1 MKISEFSVKHS
12 LLINLISLFIL
23 IAGFSTFYV
32 YKIRREA
39 FPDVSYDNVVIRTI
53 YPGASPEEMEKLV
66 TVPLEKELKGVD
78 ETEEMVSTSLEGV
91 STIIIDISQEAKN
104 KRKVINDIQ
113 KAVDRVRDLPKGVED
128 DPTVTEIT
136 SGEMPVIKVALS
148 GDLAEI
154 ELQEYAENLEDI
166 LEEVPGVSKISRN
179 GFRDREVWVEVD
191 PDKLLEMHLSLKEVM
206 DALSKKNT
214 NLPGGKLRGA
224 EEFNIRTSG
233 EFYTVEEIKNV
244 VIRANEVG
252 NWLRIKDV
260 AQVKFSFE
268 DENVIN
274 KSLGTRSIDLIVIK
288 RASGDAIKI
297 VDAVKASA
305 DKFLKNTSNK
315 LKISYIND
323 VSFYIKRR
331 LGVLTNNALI
341 GVFLVC
347 GVLMIFLKFRVALL
361 TTLGLPIAFCATIAV
376 MGFLGLSINLV
387 TMFGLIIVLGMLVD
401 DGIIVSEN
409 CTRYLEQGL
418 SPREAAIAGTQE
430 VVKPVTTTII
440 TTIAAF
446 SPLLFMEGMLGKFIW
461 GIPLVVIIALLCSLF
476 EALVILPSH
485 FADFIR
491 VNKNYKLRNDLPWF
505 RKIIVGYMRIVD
517 KALNCR
523 YWVFSGLLV
532 LFVSTIILAGKM
544 PHVLFG
550 SEEGIEEF
558 SIHVEAPVGTN
569 LYIVDELIGQ
579 IEEKVK
585 LLPANQV
592 ASYTTQIGSSGDTWH
607 FDPYGKS
614 GSHIGQVVVYL
625 TPYSQRKKKVSR
637 IIDDL
642 RKEIDEVNGFE
653 KIYFEKPQA
662 GPPVGKP
669 IAVQVRGEKFSVLA
683 EISGKAFEFLQ
694 NLQGVSDVVSDY
706 ETGLGEIKVVIDD
719 DKAARAFLSVEE
731 IATSIRNT
739 FRGGV
744 ATSIKPVKAEE
755 EIDVVVRFPESYRS
769 KRKAF
774 DKILIP
780 NRFGNLISLNSVA
793 VLKDG
798 KSLARIKHL
807 DGKRVITVRADVDT
821 QRITS
826 VEANKLLEKK
836 FKNISEQYSGY
847 NIKYGGEQEENSK
860 SMKSFGNAFGLAL
873 FMIFLILA
881 ANFNSLI
888 QPLVVM
894 MAIPFGLIG
903 VIWAFFF
910 HGIPIGFFMFMGAIG
925 LTGIVVNDSIVLV
938 EFINNLRR
946 QGVDRRE
953 SIVKAGQLRL
963 RPVLL
968 TTITTALG
976 LAPTAYG
983 IGGGDPFLRP
993 MALTIVWGI
1002 VCATVLTLIALPC
1015 IYAIIDD
1022 LTMKISGH
1030 STVKEN
1036 GYKKNSNP
1044 A

>member
-39 FPDVSYDNVVIRTI
+39 FPDVSYDSVVISAV

-91 STIIIDISQEAKN
+91 STIVVDLSQDAKN
-104 KRKVINDIQ
+104 KRKVISDIQ
-113 KAVDRVRDLPKGVED
+113 KAVDRVKNLPKGVED
-128 DPTVTEIT
+128 DPVVTEIT
-136 SGEMPVIKVALS
+136 SGEMPVVQVALS
-148 GDLAEI
+148 GDLTEI
-154 ELQEYAENLEDI
+154 KLQGYAENLEDL
-166 LEEVPGVSKISRN
+166 LEDIPGVSKISRS
-179 GFRDREVWVEVD
+179 GFRDREVWVEVN
-191 PDKLLEMHLSLKEVM
+191 PDKLFETHLSLKEVM
-206 DALSKKNT
+206 NALSRKNA
-214 NLPGGKLRGA
+214 NLPGGKLRGP

-233 EFYTVEEIKNV
+233 EFHTTEEIGNV

-260 AQVKFSFE
+260 ADVRFSFE
-268 DENVIN
+268 DETTIN
-274 KSLGTRSIDLIVIK
+274 KSMGTRSINLIVIK
-288 RASGDAIKI
+288 RSSGDAIGI
-297 VDAVKASA
+297 VDAVKEKTE
-305 DKFLKNTSNK
+305 KFLKNADSK
-315 LKISYIND
+315 LKVSYIND

-331 LGVLTNNALI
+331 LGVLKNNAMI
-341 GVFLVC
+341 GIFLVC
-347 GVLMIFLKFRVALL
+347 VVLMVFLKFRVALL
-361 TTLGLPIAFCATIAV
+361 TTLGLPIAFCATITI
-376 MGFLGLSINLV
+376 MGLLGISINLV

-401 DGIIVSEN
+401 DGIIVAEN

-418 SPREAAIAGTQE
+418 SPKEAAIAGTQE

-476 EALVILPSH
+476 EALIILPSH

-491 VNKNYKLRNDLPWF
+491 TDKNFKSRKDLPWF
-505 RKIIVGYMRIVD
+505 KKVISGYTKIVGG
-517 KALNCR
+517 ALNNR
-523 YWVFSGLLV
+523 YWVFLGLV
-532 LFVSTIILAGKM
+532 LVFIATIILAANM

-558 SIHVEAPVGTN
+558 SIHVEAPVGSN
-569 LYIVDELIGQ
+569 LYAVDDLIGQ
-579 IEEKVK
+579 IEEKVS
-585 LLPANQV
+585 LLPENQV
-592 ASYTTQIGSSGDTWH
+592 ESYTTQIGSSGDTWQ

-614 GSHIGQVVVYL
+614 GSHIAQVVVYL
-625 TPYSQRKKKVSR
+625 TPYSKRKKKVSQ
-637 IIDDL
+637 IINDF
-642 RKEIDEVNGFE
+642 RKTTKDVKGFE

-669 IAVQVRGEKFSVLA
+669 IAVQIRGEKFSVL
-683 EISGKAFEFLQ
+683 EIISKQISEFLR

-706 ETGLGEIKVVIDD
+706 ETGIGEIRVIIDD
-719 DKAARAFLSVEE
+719 DKAAQAFLTVEE
-731 IATSIRNT
+731 IAVSIRNA

-755 EIDVVVRFPESYRS
+755 EIDVLVRFPENYRTT
-769 KRKAF
+769 REAF
-774 DKILIP
+774 KKILIP
-780 NRFGNLISLNSVA
+780 NKFGNLISLGNVA
-793 VLKDG
+793 RLEDG
-798 KSLARIKHL
+798 RSLARIKHL
-807 DGKRVITVRADVDT
+807 DGKRVITVRADVDV
-821 QRITS
+821 QQITS
-826 VEANKLLEKK
+826 VEANKLLEGK
-836 FKNISEQYSGY
+836 FENIAEQYPGY
-847 NIKYGGEQEENSK
+847 SIKYGGEQEENTK
-860 SMKSFGNAFGLAL
+860 SMKSFGNAFVLAL

-881 ANFNSLI
+881 ANFNSLV

-910 HGIPIGFFMFMGAIG
+910 HGFPIGFFMFMGAVG

-938 EFINNLRR
+938 EFINHLRR
-946 QGVDRRE
+946 QGVNRHQ
-953 SIVKAGQLRL
+953 SIVEAGRLRL

-976 LAPTAYG
+976 LTPTAYG

-1002 VCATVLTLIALPC
+1002 ICATVLTLIALPC

-1022 LTMKISGH
+1022 FAIKFFGH
-1030 STVKEN
+1030 STVK
-1036 GYKKNSNP
+1036 KNNN
-1044 A
+1044 